1 MKYINTLQALLIAG
15 IIFLNVTGCSTSP
28 EKKSSADDSQDN
40 KIGSPVLPAGPAT
53 PNPYLEDRPK
63 VNAQTQKNFAL
74 AVALI
79 QQKKWAQAET
89 QLQAL
94 ALANPK
100 LSGVQLN
107 LGLVYKAKDD
117 NAKAMEAFNQA
128 IKVNPQ
134 NIDAYNQLAILKREA
149 GDFTAAEGLYKKA
162 LAVWPFHA
170 VSHKNIAILYE
181 LYMGKAAQALPHFHA
196 YQQLLPAPDKQVD
209 SWVAD
214 LERRLG
220 VAKKPPKPTP
230 KEPEKNVEAVGNQ
243 AVDNSAKKEAQPVEA
258 K

>member
-1 MKYINTLQALLIAG
+1 MKYINALRALLIIA
-15 IIFLNVTGCSTSP
+15 IIFLTMVGCSSNPKKTS
-28 EKKSSADDSQDN
+28 SSNDSQDN
-40 KIGSPVLPAGPAT
+40 KIGSPVLPAGPVT

-74 AVALI
+74 AVALM

-107 LGLVYKAKDD
+107 LGLVYKAKGDT
-117 NAKAMEAFNQA
+117 AKATEAFNQA

-134 NIDAYNQLAILKREA
+134 NLDAYNQLAILKRET
-149 GDFTAAEGLYKKA
+149 GDFAAAETLYKKA

-170 VSHKNIAILYE
+170 ESHKNIAILYE
-181 LYMGKAAQALPHFHA
+181 LYMGKVGQALPHFHA

-214 LERRLG
+214 VERRLG
-220 VAKKPPKPTP
+220 VAKKVAKP
-230 KEPEKNVEAVGNQ
+230 VEAVNDKN
-243 AVDNSAKKEAQPVEA
+243 VDNDAKKVAQPVEA